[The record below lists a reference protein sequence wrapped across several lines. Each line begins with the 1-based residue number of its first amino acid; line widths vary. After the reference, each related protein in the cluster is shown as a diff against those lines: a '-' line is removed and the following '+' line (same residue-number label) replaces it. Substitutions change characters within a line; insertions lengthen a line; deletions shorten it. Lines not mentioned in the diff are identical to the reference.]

1 MKPMTITVL
10 SARLT
15 GKKVRATVRAD
26 SPPVAVIHLRLEF
39 PISEP
44 TDVWAAARDEA
55 LKYLDP
61 A

>member
-1 MKPMTITVL
+1 MERMSITVI
-10 SARLT
+10 SCRVFDRH
-15 GKKVRATVRAD
+15 VRAVVRAD
-26 SPPVAVIHLRLEF
+26 GPPHVVIHLRLEF
-39 PISEP
+39 PITGP